1 MNSWFKNIL
10 LLIVICGMYFMTDQ
24 LVLGVSDD
32 SSNSDS
38 SIPSSQLLENVSLQ
52 DTSDFWENLKN
63 DYGAYLPNIQDVTF
77 REFLQNQ
84 NILSIKDWLSA
95 IFTYIGYEIVASGDL
110 LGTLIVLS
118 LCSVVL
124 QMIQNSFESS
134 TVSKVSDL
142 VVVLVLFVLAMQSF
156 QVASSYVTE
165 TVMQMRDFMVAL
177 LPLILGLMAS
187 FGSLTAVA
195 FFHPIIVACMQLTV
209 MLVNYFIIPLFF
221 ISAILQMVSV
231 LNESFQVTKLAD
243 LLRNIGLGLLGIL
256 LTVFLSVVSVQG
268 ATTAIQDGV
277 AMKTTKFVTGNFIPV
292 VGRLFTDA
300 ADTVLSAS
308 LLLKNAVGLVG
319 VIILVVIVLFPAIK
333 IFIISFI
340 YKISV
345 AILQPLGNGPVIKC
359 LDILSKHIIYLF
371 AALLTVSFMFFL
383 TIVIIV
389 IASNITLMLR

>member
-1 MNSWFKNIL
+1 
-10 LLIVICGMYFMTDQ
+10 MTDQ
-24 LVLGVSDD
+24 LVFGVSDD
-32 SSNSDS
+32 SSNANS
-38 SIPSSQLLENVSLQ
+38 SISSGQLLENVSLQ
-52 DTSDFWENLKN
+52 DTSSFWENIKME
-63 DYGAYLPNIQDVTF
+63 YGAYLPNIQDVTF

-95 IFTYIGYEIVASGDL
+95 VFTYIGYEIVASGQL

-124 QMIQNSFESS
+124 QMIKNSFESS

-142 VVVLVLFVLAMQSF
+142 VVILVLFVLAMQSF

-165 TVMQMRDFMVAL
+165 TVMHMRDFMVAL
-177 LPLILGLMAS
+177 LPLMLGLMAS
-187 FGSLTAVA
+187 FGSLTAVS

-209 MLVNYFIIPLFF
+209 TLINYFIIPLFF

-231 LNESFQVTKLAD
+231 LNESFQVTKLAQ
-243 LLRNIGLGLLGIL
+243 LLKNIGLGLLGIL
-256 LTVFLSVVSVQG
+256 MTVFLSVVSVQG

-308 LLLKNAVGLVG
+308 LLLKNAVGIVG
-319 VIILVVIVLFPAIK
+319 VIILIVIVLFPAIK
-333 IFIISFI
+333 IFVISFI
-340 YKISV
+340 YKISI
-345 AILQPLGNGPVIKC
+345 AIIQPLGNGPVIKC

-371 AALLTVSFMFFL
+371 AALLTVSLMFFL